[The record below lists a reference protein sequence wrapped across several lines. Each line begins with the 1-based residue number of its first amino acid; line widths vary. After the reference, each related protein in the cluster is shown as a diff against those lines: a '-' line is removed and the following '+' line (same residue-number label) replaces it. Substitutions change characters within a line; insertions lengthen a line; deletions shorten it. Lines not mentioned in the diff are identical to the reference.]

1 MSPSLTRLTL
11 KNINSSNSTGLAQES
26 SLLIIKLKDFAPFFK
41 KISVAWN
48 SKNTMSEPHFH
59 ADSSSRHT
67 CQLCPSVSTPAHTLI
82 QSIHYKQSICLR
94 RFHVNW
100 IFSEILPK
108 RFPFLQSGTLN
119 EERERITL
127 EKLLSYRPC
136 CYWQKNWDQRAK
148 FTQDL
153 TDKSLVNLCLANLK
167 DPIII
172 NMTTEFPCFL
182 ISQLPFSRRNSNIF

>member
-1 MSPSLTRLTL
+1 MQFFFPTHLPTLPLSL
-11 KNINSSNSTGLAQES
+11 NSCTH
-26 SLLIIKLKDFAPFFK
+26 PH
-41 KISVAWN
+41 
-48 SKNTMSEPHFH
+48 SE
-59 ADSSSRHT
+59 
-67 CQLCPSVSTPAHTLI
+67 
-82 QSIHYKQSICLR
+82 SIHYEQSICHW

-100 IFSEILPK
+100 FFPK
-108 RFPFLQSGTLN
+108 FFQNVSISFNLALLN

-153 TDKSLVNLCLANLK
+153 TDKSLVNLFTNLK

-182 ISQLPFSRRNSNIF
+182 ISQLSFSRRNSNIFLTDEIYSVS